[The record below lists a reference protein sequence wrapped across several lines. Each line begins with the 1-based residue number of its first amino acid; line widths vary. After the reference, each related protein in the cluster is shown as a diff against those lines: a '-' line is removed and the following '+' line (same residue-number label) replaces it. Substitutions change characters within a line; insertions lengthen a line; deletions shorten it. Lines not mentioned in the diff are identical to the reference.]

1 MAEIQSIWWIDLV
14 IFRFGWRH
22 PVQFRVPHS
31 VLGYLFAQGC
41 DACQEEAA
49 AVTGTWTSLG
59 WYPWC
64 HGPILSGS
72 PVDSSPPLPK
82 GSTSLHTG
90 CPHFAPSLSLI
101 TGSFGTQETWELAPR
116 LLGDGDRPSWPGC
129 TFLCSCPGRPTHAG
143 VTSPP
148 SLGPCSHMGSPP
160 FRHPQHRWRGQPVS
174 TPHAFPLPHLR
185 GGRAKENALQLK
197 SQEFNAFVRFC
208 KGNFPLRQWWIAP
221 CCLGWR
227 KAPRV

>member
-1 MAEIQSIWWIDLV
+1 MASLWDPSHLRKIIIACMFAVCVLTRPGTTFFPETFREGSLRGFSCYQSSGYTRIKQSLIQILPKCRTVHSTV
-14 IFRFGWRH
+14 
-22 PVQFRVPHS
+22 VQFRVPHS

-90 CPHFAPSLSLI
+90 CPHFVPSLSLT
-101 TGSFGTQETWELAPR
+101 TGSFGTQET
-116 LLGDGDRPSWPGC
+116 
-129 TFLCSCPGRPTHAG
+129 
-143 VTSPP
+143 
-148 SLGPCSHMGSPP
+148 
-160 FRHPQHRWRGQPVS
+160 
-174 TPHAFPLPHLR
+174 
-185 GGRAKENALQLK
+185 
-197 SQEFNAFVRFC
+197 
-208 KGNFPLRQWWIAP
+208 
-221 CCLGWR
+221 
-227 KAPRV
+227 